1 MQSYN
6 VNILLKD
13 LNLSEAVMCCCCTE
27 SVLYTILSYRARIE
41 DCLINDAQKQ
51 ERKKKIY

>member
-13 LNLSEAVMCCCCTE
+13 LNLSEAVSGAYVPLLYWVCPVHNL
-27 SVLYTILSYRARIE
+27 VL
-41 DCLINDAQKQ
+41 
-51 ERKKKIY
+51 